1 MEVCS
6 GTLEAVDIDCRIFG
20 KSAPSRPCWFG
31 ARLGLPAAPEDALP
45 ASIDFSR
52 ATKLKVVIFRFN
64 AGYLKLVTAALR
76 TIPPERN
83 NLRQVL
89 IYAPSAFFDNSRPA
103 GIGETMRE
111 ETLSR
116 WVDLDRV
123 LIGLWESCGA
133 CTKVACPATIMVE
146 VGQSLGVLLPEMTKR
161 GAIEPV
167 DEARA
172 AFISFGPGFGEQ
184 GAFR

>member
-1 MEVCS
+1 
-6 GTLEAVDIDCRIFG
+6 
-20 KSAPSRPCWFG
+20 
-31 ARLGLPAAPEDALP
+31 
-45 ASIDFSR
+45 
-52 ATKLKVVIFRFN
+52 
-64 AGYLKLVTAALR
+64 
-76 TIPPERN
+76 
-83 NLRQVL
+83 
-89 IYAPSAFFDNSRPA
+89 
-103 GIGETMRE
+103 MRE